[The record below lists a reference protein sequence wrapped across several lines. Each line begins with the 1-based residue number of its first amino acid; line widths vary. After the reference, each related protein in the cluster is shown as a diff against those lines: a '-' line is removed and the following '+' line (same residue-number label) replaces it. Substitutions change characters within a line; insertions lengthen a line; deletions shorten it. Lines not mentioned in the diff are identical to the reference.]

1 MSVAATSPAA
11 ILALATDGLD
21 ALEHILNA
29 PPDLPRLAW
38 EPLHK
43 EFIIQLYTA
52 LRGRIDTEIREG
64 IAYGRRRILD
74 ATAAATAD
82 PNVPTEAAAF
92 FGDITERLQK
102 DYAKNYYYIA
112 RRFYPADSMDDPD
125 SDDSDYEEQV
135 AKHNYYMSLPAPS
148 PHLIETYPQFA
159 DIGEDIKQVAYEVFE
174 ALLSDLHAVA
184 LDYAV
189 MLREKIDAAA
199 AGSV

>member
-11 ILALATDGLD
+11 AALATDGLD

-29 PPDLPRLAW
+29 PPELPRLAW
-38 EPLHK
+38 EPAHK

-52 LRGRIDTEIREG
+52 LRERIDSEIREG
-64 IAYGRRRILD
+64 IAHGRRQVLD
-74 ATAAATAD
+74 APVN
-82 PNVPTEAAAF
+82 PNVIVEATMF
-92 FGDITERLQK
+92 FGDVTERLKK

-125 SDDSDYEEQV
+125 ADDSDYEEQL
-135 AKHNYYMSLPAPS
+135 ATHNYYMSLPAPS

-159 DIGEDIKQVAYEVFE
+159 DIGEDIKRVAYELFD
-174 ALLSDLHAVA
+174 AYLNDLHVVA

-189 MLREKIDAAA
+189 LLTEKIEAAA
-199 AGSV
+199 AGHV